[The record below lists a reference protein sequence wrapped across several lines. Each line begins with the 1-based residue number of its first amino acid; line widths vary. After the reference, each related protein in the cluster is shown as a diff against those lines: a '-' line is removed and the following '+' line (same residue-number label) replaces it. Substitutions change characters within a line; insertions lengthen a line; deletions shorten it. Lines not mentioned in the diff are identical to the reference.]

1 MMADV
6 RRVMMFLGDLFIL
19 GRLSREIYRRM
30 KVGRDN
36 QDTTHGAQDYTTS
49 RQSIACTTPAGELC
63 KTTATIIS

>member
-1 MMADV
+1 MMADG

-36 QDTTHGAQDYTTS
+36 QDTTHGAQDYTS
-49 RQSIACTTPAGELC
+49 LQSIVCTTLAGELC